1 MKSVKK
7 VLALLMVLAMMVA
20 FAACGGSKDADSQK
34 VKLINIALTEE
45 EYAYGVNKKEPE
57 LLAQLNDFVQ
67 KSKQDG
73 TLEEIMNHYFGD
85 GTPVGVELGTEDS
98 AKDQLVIATNCEFA
112 PFEYLDGSLAY
123 GIDMEMMKAFAD
135 SLGKEL
141 VIKNMEF
148 DSVLTFIDAGYGD
161 VAATGLTKNEDR
173 EKYVTFS
180 DSYYDANQM
189 IIVKESDTR
198 FDDCKTREDVEKV
211 LNSLDSSTKIGAQ
224 NGTTGKLYIEGDE
237 GFGFAGLKATAMG
250 YANGALAVQD
260 MLNGNIDFVIIDEAP
275 AKSLVEKY
283 NAVA

>member
-7 VLALLMVLAMMVA
+7 IVALIMVLAMTVA
-20 FAACGGSKDADSQK
+20 FAACGGSDSSSQK
-34 VKLINIALTEE
+34 VKLVNIALTEE
-45 EYAYGVNKKEPE
+45 EYAYGVNKDEPE

-67 KSKQDG
+67 KSKEDG

-98 AKDQLVIATNCEFA
+98 AKDQLIIATNCEFA

-123 GIDMEMMKAFAD
+123 GVDMEMMKAFAD

-161 VAATGLTKNEDR
+161 VAATGLTKNEER
-173 EKYVTFS
+173 EQYVTFS
-180 DSYYDANQM
+180 ESYYNANQM
-189 IIVKESDTR
+189 IIVKEDDTR
-198 FDDCKTREDVEKV
+198 FDDCKDLADVEKV

-224 NGTTGKLYIEGDE
+224 NGTTGKLYIEGDD

-275 AKSLVEKY
+275 AKSLVEKF

>member
-7 VLALLMVLAMMVA
+7 MLALIMVLAMTVA
-20 FAACGGSKDADSQK
+20 FAACGGSDSSSQK

-45 EYAYGVNKKEPE
+45 EYAYGVNKDETE

-67 KSKQDG
+67 KSKEDG

-98 AKDQLVIATNCEFA
+98 AKDQLIIATNCEFA

-123 GIDMEMMKAFAD
+123 GVDMEMMKAFAD

-161 VAATGLTKNEDR
+161 VAATGLTKNKER
-173 EKYVTFS
+173 EQYVTFS
-180 DSYYDANQM
+180 DSYYNANQM
-189 IIVKESDTR
+189 IIVKEDDTR
-198 FDDCKTREDVEKV
+198 FDDCKDLADVEKV

-224 NGTTGKLYIEGDE
+224 NGTTGKLYIEGDD

-275 AKSLVEKY
+275 AKSLVEKF